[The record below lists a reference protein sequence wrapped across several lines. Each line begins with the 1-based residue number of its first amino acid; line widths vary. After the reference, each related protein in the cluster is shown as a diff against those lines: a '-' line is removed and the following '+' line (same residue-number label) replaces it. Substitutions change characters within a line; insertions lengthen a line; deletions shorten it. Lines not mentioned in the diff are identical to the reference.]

1 VGRRSHLL
9 DGSGDDFA
17 WSLFDAAPDA
27 VLVVAESGEIAFAND
42 QASAMFHCDLD
53 DLVGASVDALVP
65 ADVRA
70 RHRAHR
76 TRYRVHPEVRSMGGG
91 LQLRAHRP
99 DGSEFDCEISL
110 SPLSLDGATFV
121 VAGVRDV
128 GERVAA
134 EDHLRR
140 VLHTLDASDD
150 GIFLFDADTL
160 VYSHVNSGA
169 VRLVGYE
176 REELERMTPM
186 HLNPYS
192 SEAEYR
198 ELIAGLLADPDATAQ
213 RQTRLLRKDGTE
225 VPVEKTYRAGPV
237 SRDGSRWIVGL
248 ARDITSR
255 LEAEAELV
263 ERNAQLQAARQAVLL
278 AEDHDRLARDLH
290 DTVIQRLFAA
300 GLSLQAAAAMSADD
314 RVKARLATTVDDLD
328 ATIRELRNAIFA
340 LQSPEP
346 GPAGVRGRILDVI
359 TEASGA
365 MGIEPRIQFEG
376 AVETIDERIV
386 EHLIATLREA
396 LSNVARHAHASSVR
410 VNVTV
415 GDEIEL
421 QVIDDGVGI
430 AGEVFGGNGVA
441 NMARRAEKLGGRA
454 VLGPNATGPGCRL
467 EWRVPAELG

>member
-1 VGRRSHLL
+1 MGRRSELL
-9 DGSGDDFA
+9 EGFGDAFA

-27 VLVVAESGEIAFAND
+27 VFVVAESGEIAFAND
-42 QASAMFHCDLD
+42 QASAMFGCDLA
-53 DLVGASVDALVP
+53 DLVGRPVDALVP
-65 ADVRA
+65 DEARG

-76 TRYRVHPEVRSMGGG
+76 TRYRVEPTIRSMGVGME
-91 LQLRAHRP
+91 LRARRP

-110 SPLSLDGATFV
+110 SPLVLGDATFV
-121 VAGVRDV
+121 VAGLRDV
-128 GERVAA
+128 GDRVRA
-134 EDHLRR
+134 EDHLHR

-150 GIFLFDADTL
+150 GIFLFDAHTL

-169 VRLVGYE
+169 VRLVGYT
-176 REELERMTPM
+176 REELVQMTPM

-198 ELIAGLLADPDATAQ
+198 ALIAGLLSDPDATAQ

-237 SRDGSRWIVGL
+237 GRDGSRWIVGL

-255 LEAEAELV
+255 LEAAAELA
-263 ERNAQLQAARQAVLL
+263 ERNAQLQAARQTVLL

-300 GLSLQAAAAMSADD
+300 GLSLQAVAAMSGDEAI
-314 RVKARLATTVDDLD
+314 RIRLATTVDDLD

-346 GPAGVRGRILDVI
+346 GPSGVRGRILDVI
-359 TEASGA
+359 TEASAGA
-365 MGIEPRIQFEG
+365 NIEPRISFEG
-376 AVETIDERIV
+376 PVETIDERIV

-410 VNVTV
+410 VSITV
-415 GDEIEL
+415 GADIEL
-421 QVIDDGVGI
+421 RVVDDGVGNS
-430 AGEVFGGNGVA
+430 AEVIGGNGLA
-441 NMARRAEKLGGRA
+441 NMARRAEKLGGHA
-454 VLGPNATGPGCRL
+454 ALGPNPGGSGCSFD
-467 EWRVPAELG
+467 WTVPAELA